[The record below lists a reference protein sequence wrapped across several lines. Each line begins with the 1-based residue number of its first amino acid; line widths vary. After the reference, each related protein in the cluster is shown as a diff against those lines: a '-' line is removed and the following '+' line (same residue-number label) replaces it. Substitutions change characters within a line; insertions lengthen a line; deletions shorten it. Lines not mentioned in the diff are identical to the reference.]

1 MHPSENKQLLQ
12 FIMKQSLHS
21 HQGDGNL
28 SSYNL
33 AVESCQLIKVLAEES
48 DWATAKELIDKIRSA
63 LRRLEEELP
72 TLYVVHNTIRR
83 ILRLV
88 RDEYLSASSLEHT
101 SATGDGKVA
110 QHQDSLHRLIVNREN
125 SDYGKDVTDLRERV
139 EEIIEELMMEYE
151 GVSEE
156 ISKQALQHIHAN
168 EIIMTIGRSKT
179 VEKFLKF
186 AAKQRKFQV
195 IVAENAP
202 SYSGHQLAANLAT
215 AKISTT
221 VIPDS
226 AIFALMAR
234 VNKVIIG
241 TSAILK
247 DGGLNAISGSQTVAL
262 AAKHYSVPLIVL
274 GATYKLTPKFISA
287 SDKLS
292 CSVLASPTQVLGDLE
307 GTSKGKVKCV
317 NPILEQVAPGLVTLF
332 ISNVSGYSPSYVYR
346 QIAELYHTADE
357 KLDSE

>member
-1 MHPSENKQLLQ
+1 MICENKEVLQ
-12 FIMKQSLHS
+12 FIMKRGLQSFGS
-21 HQGDGNL
+21 L
-28 SSYNL
+28 SSYEL
-33 AVESCQLIKVLAEES
+33 AVGSCDLVKVLAEES
-48 DWATAKELIDKIRSA
+48 DWSTAKELIDKIRSA

-72 TLYVVHNTIRR
+72 TLNVVHNTIRR

-88 RDEYLSASSLEHT
+88 RDEYLSASSLE
-101 SATGDGKVA
+101 SGEEKS
-110 QHQDSLHRLIVNREN
+110 HQDSLHRLIINREN
-125 SDYGKDVTDLRERV
+125 SDYGKNVTDLRERV
-139 EEIIEELMMEYE
+139 EEIIEELRMEYE
-151 GVSEE
+151 GASEE

-202 SYSGHQLAANLAT
+202 SYSGHQLAANLGAS
-215 AKISTT
+215 KISTT

-274 GATYKLTPKFISA
+274 GATYKLTPKFIPF

-292 CSVLASPTQVLGDLE
+292 CSIFASPGEVLGALE
-307 GTSKGKVKCV
+307 GASKGKVSCV

-332 ISNVSGYSPSYVYR
+332 ISNISGYSPSYVYR
-346 QIAELYHTADE
+346 QIAELYHAADE
-357 KLDSE
+357 KLESN